1 MENQTE
7 TKQTSR
13 GEGEKVG
20 NVASLRSQIHLLT
33 IIGEIEGYESL
44 GERSKTTKYENVL
57 PRLAQVED
65 DPQIEGL
72 LVLLNTVGGACGG
85 GTCHCGNDRI
95 PEQTYS
101 LSCSGRRTFHRCAW
115 QSLPIILL
123 LYPAL
128 LW

>member
-33 IIGEIEGYESL
+33 IIGEIEGHESL

-72 LVLLNTVGGACGG
+72 LVL
-85 GTCHCGNDRI
+85 
-95 PEQTYS
+95 S
-101 LSCSGRRTFHRCAW
+101 
-115 QSLPIILL
+115 
-123 LYPAL
+123 
-128 LW
+128 